1 MQSSDPF
8 PVEHLPRL
16 VKETIL
22 AEFQGRHPTVHEV
35 ASVPDAHWLKLPA
48 MGPTRLARLRTLT
61 EEICEQVQPPALAGM
76 TVSQLLK
83 RHDRL
88 RARQEQLQDN
98 LRHNRDQLRA
108 TKAELGRRG
117 VATLSE

>member
-1 MQSSDPF
+1 MQASDPF
-8 PVEHLPRL
+8 PVECLPRL

-48 MGPTRLARLRTLT
+48 MGPARLARLRSLT
-61 EEICEQVQPPALAGM
+61 EEICAQVQPPVLARM
-76 TVSQLLK
+76 TKIQLLK
-83 RHDRL
+83 RQDRL
-88 RARQEQLQDN
+88 LTRQEQLQAN

-108 TKAELGRRG
+108 TKAELWRRG
-117 VATLSE
+117 VAAQSE